1 MVLYLL
7 LISIKK
13 DLLMFNNLKS
23 LKILQSDTSMMQL
36 VRTYIVG
43 AINLVIGLTLTYLFQ
58 FFVLTFIKFPLRTY
72 LTNVFAFLIG
82 VIISYY
88 LSRRVIF
95 KFSFFGGKLKEFLH
109 FSYTNLISLFVP
121 NLIWFIINYI
131 NDALQ
136 KDELWFLLITI
147 LINGAILPIKYLIYK
162 FFVFKDS
169 L

>member
-1 MVLYLL
+1 M
-7 LISIKK
+7 ITK
-13 DLLMFNNLKS
+13 FKS
-23 LKILQSDTSMMQL
+23 LKIFQSDTSMMQL

-43 AINLVIGLTLTYLFQ
+43 AINLMIGLTLTYLFQ

-72 LTNVFAFLIG
+72 VTNVLAFLIG

-88 LSRRVIF
+88 LSRRIIF
-95 KFSFFGGKLKEFLH
+95 KFNFFGGKLREFLN
-109 FSYTNLISLFVP
+109 FSYTNLISLFAP
-121 NLIWFIINYI
+121 NLVWFIVNFI
-131 NDALQ
+131 NDSLQ
-136 KDELWFLLITI
+136 KDEFWFLIITI